1 VVAGKGSTPRN
12 HCPSF
17 YSILHYLPD
26 PDPSLGYEGDMIES
40 RADRESLEKQT
51 LSPYAAMSADS
62 RGRRYQETK
71 ASRRADFQRDC
82 DRIINSRCFRRL
94 EYKTQ
99 VFVIGTQDHY
109 RTRLTHTMEM
119 TQVSRTLARAL
130 RVNEDLAAAISLA
143 HDIGHSPFGHAGERA
158 LDEHMADHGGF
169 DHNLQSLRWVEELE
183 ETYPEFNGLNLTWEV
198 RAGLCKHL
206 SREPGAVLDGF
217 PLGPWQMVEG
227 QIADVADDISYH
239 AHDAED
245 GLDAGLITL
254 DQLREIELWRIAEER
269 VHRLY
274 PDTDALRLR
283 YSIIRMLFTLQ
294 VEDVLSRTAEKLED
308 WTPKTI
314 EDVMNAPDRLVA
326 FSPEFKNLLAPYRSF
341 LFEKMY
347 FHPEVANAGDHAVR
361 LMTRLFEHYLAHPE
375 DLGKKAKKRLES
387 EGLHRTV
394 CDYVAGCTDRFAFE
408 ECQKYHLTDPQ
419 P

>member
-1 VVAGKGSTPRN
+1 MQ
-12 HCPSF
+12 
-17 YSILHYLPD
+17 YD
-26 PDPSLGYEGDMIES
+26 GDMIES
-40 RADRESLEKQT
+40 RADRESLELQT
-51 LSPYAAMSADS
+51 LAPFAARSAGS
-62 RGRRYQETK
+62 RGRRHPESK

-119 TQVSRTLARAL
+119 TQVARTLARAL

-143 HDIGHSPFGHAGERA
+143 HDIGHSPFGHSGERA
-158 LDEHMADHGGF
+158 LDKLMQAHGGF
-169 DHNLQSLRWVEELE
+169 DHNLQSLRWVELLE

-206 SREPGAVLDGF
+206 SRTPGASLDGF
-217 PLGPWQMVEG
+217 PLGPWQMAEA

-245 GLDAGLITL
+245 GLDAGIITL
-254 DQLREIELWRIAEER
+254 DQLRQLELWQMAEDR
-269 VHRLY
+269 VRRLY
-274 PDTDALRLR
+274 PDCEGRRLR
-283 YSIIRMLFTLQ
+283 YSTVRMLFTLQ
-294 VEDVLSRTAEKLED
+294 VEDVLAQAAERLSLWQPAD
-308 WTPKTI
+308 I
-314 EDVMNAPDRLVA
+314 AAVMNAPGRLVA
-326 FSPEFKNLLAPYRSF
+326 FSPAFTALLEPYRRF

-361 LMTRLFEHYLAHPE
+361 LMTRLFEHYLNHPG
-375 DLGKKAKKRLES
+375 DLGEKAKKRLEN

-408 ECQKYHLTDPQ
+408 ECQKYHLTDPDK
-419 P
+419 

>member
-1 VVAGKGSTPRN
+1 
-12 HCPSF
+12 
-17 YSILHYLPD
+17 
-26 PDPSLGYEGDMIES
+26 MIES
-40 RADRESLEKQT
+40 RDDREHLEQRI
-51 LSPYAAMSADS
+51 LAPYAANSAAT
-62 RGRRYQETK
+62 RGRCHRETK

-119 TQVSRTLARAL
+119 TQVARTLARAL

-143 HDIGHSPFGHAGERA
+143 HDIGHSPFGHSGERA
-158 LDEHMADHGGF
+158 LDKLMRDHGGF
-169 DHNLQSLRWVEELE
+169 DHNLQSLRWVEVLE

-206 SREPGAVLDGF
+206 SKTPGASLDGH
-217 PLGPWQMVEG
+217 PLGPWQMVEA
-227 QIADVADDISYH
+227 QIADVADDIAYH

-245 GLDAGLITL
+245 GLDAGIITPA
-254 DQLREIELWRIAEER
+254 QLRELELWKMAEDRVRSLYPHCEER
-269 VHRLY
+269 
-274 PDTDALRLR
+274 RLR
-283 YSIIRMLFTLQ
+283 YSTVRMLFTLQ
-294 VEDVLSRTAEKLED
+294 VEDVLRQAADRLRD
-308 WTPKTI
+308 WQPQSI
-314 EDVMNAPDRLVA
+314 ADVMNAPDRLVA
-326 FSPEFKNLLAPYRSF
+326 FSPDFQKSLKPYRSF

-347 FHPEVANAGDHAVR
+347 FHPEVAQAGDHAVR
-361 LMTRLFEHYLAHPE
+361 LMTRLFEHFLAHPA
-375 DLGKKAKKRLES
+375 DLGEKAKKRLAS

-408 ECQKYHLTDPQ
+408 ECQKYHLIDLHP
-419 P
+419 

>member
-1 VVAGKGSTPRN
+1 
-12 HCPSF
+12 
-17 YSILHYLPD
+17 
-26 PDPSLGYEGDMIES
+26 MIES
-40 RADRESLEKQT
+40 RADREQLEEQT
-51 LSPYAAMSADS
+51 LAPYAAFSGRS
-62 RGRRYQETK
+62 RGRFYQESK

-119 TQVSRTLARAL
+119 TQVARTLARAL

-143 HDIGHSPFGHAGERA
+143 HDIGHSPFGHSGERA
-158 LDEHMADHGGF
+158 LDKLMADHGGF

-206 SREPGAVLDGF
+206 SKTPGVELDGH

-254 DQLREIELWRIAEER
+254 DQLRELDIWRLAEKR
-269 VHRLY
+269 VF
-274 PDTDALRLR
+274 DTIPNCDEQRLR
-283 YSIIRMLFTLQ
+283 YSTVRMMFTLQ
-294 VEDVLSRTAEKLED
+294 VEDVLTQAAERLNAWNPQHFK
-308 WTPKTI
+308 
-314 EDVMNAPDRLVA
+314 DVMDAPDRLVA
-326 FSPEFKNLLAPYRSF
+326 FSPAFTDLLKPYRSF

-361 LMTRLFEHYLAHPE
+361 LMTRLFEYYLAHPE
-375 DLGKKAKKRLES
+375 DLGEKAKKRLES
-387 EGLHRTV
+387 QGLHRTV
-394 CDYVAGCTDRFAFE
+394 CDYVAGCTDRYAFE
-408 ECQKYHLTDPQ
+408 ECQKYQLTEPQ
-419 P
+419 V